1 MTSTALQQ
9 AQQARIQKEIE
20 NELKMK
26 EEAYEQLRRDAA
38 RSRDVATALAA
49 AANYDI
55 SDITESVAGCD
66 DASV

>member
-1 MTSTALQQ
+1 VQR

-20 NELKMK
+20 HELQTK
-26 EEAYEQLRRDAA
+26 EKAYEQLRRDAA

-55 SDITESVAGCD
+55 SDISESV
-66 DASV
+66 DASL